1 LIDQSKKMIKQTSI
15 QEAVEVFRR
24 TKVLS
29 FIAHREAADDSVGL
43 VLLKLS
49 PTCCSITDGKRTLLV
64 PRYMLVAF
72 YMFDTWWYGETR
84 ATGDNKLEHR
94 ATSYEDTQQ
103 MSEWCSKPKDVMKQ
117 VHSKGLQHYDWCTI
131 FGYYSKVTQAMFRWY
146 YHHQSDGTLVEVSE
160 EDLEWLHD
168 HPVAWSDGG
177 DDDPIIAYAGSVIAY
192 RSPIPI
198 VSGLNRPMS
207 PLMEHKLLPPK
218 KRFNYNYG
226 T

>member
-1 LIDQSKKMIKQTSI
+1 MIKQTSVE
-15 QEAVEVFRR
+15 EAIEVFRH

-49 PTCCSITDGKRTLLV
+49 PTCTSISDGKRTLLV

-72 YMFDTWWYGETR
+72 YMFDQWWYGETR

-94 ATSYEDTQQ
+94 ATSYDDTQL
-103 MSEWCSKPKDVMKQ
+103 MSEWCSKPKEAMKQ

-131 FGYYSKVTQAMFRWY
+131 FGYYSKVTQAMFRQY
-146 YHHQSDGTLVEVSE
+146 YHHQSDDLLVEVSE

-168 HPVAWSDGG
+168 HPVSWY
-177 DDDPIIAYAGSVIAY
+177 DDDEPIIAYAGSVIAF

-198 VSGLNRPMS
+198 VQGLDRPITPSIEEKM
-207 PLMEHKLLPPK
+207 LPPK
-218 KRFNYNYG
+218 KRFKL
-226 T
+226 